1 MSLKLLKQKDFT
13 LLVSGKLFSLLGSNM
28 LQFALSLYVL
38 SLTGSATLFA
48 SILSI
53 TIFPRLLFSPLAGVF
68 GDWFDRKKS
77 IVVLN
82 LINSLI
88 IGGFALIYSL
98 EGGISIPLIY
108 ILVVLLEITEIFF
121 HSAIAAVLPSIVN
134 KEDYLQ
140 ANSLNSAVMNI
151 GNILS
156 PIIAALL
163 YGAYGMKIILTVT
176 SITFLLSTAIKTF
189 ISMPKS
195 HSQPDKISIKA
206 FKRDFS
212 EGINRIKITCSLSTM
227 IGLGTIINFSVSPLF
242 GIVIIYYL
250 KEILLVTDLQFG
262 IFQMLFSLSMVA
274 APVFCGGI
282 IKKINIGS
290 FIYKGFLII
299 SFLILAMA
307 LFTTS
312 YLSRAFNTHMVSYG
326 GLITLSFMVGLVV
339 TLVNIAL
346 GTLFDKSVPL
356 NMMGRTSTVFSFAV
370 TVFIPLGQMLAGLL
384 LDVAFTSL
392 VVALS
397 GLILFV
403 TIIRYK
409 KALLNYDII
418 TDKDAESCQHKEVL

>member
-121 HSAIAAVLPSIVN
+121 HSAIAAVLPSIVD

-140 ANSLNSAVMNI
+140 ANSLNSAVMNM

-212 EGINRIKITCSLSTM
+212 EGIKSIKNNLLLSTM
-227 IGLGTIINFSVSPLF
+227 IGLGTIINFSVSPL
-242 GIVIIYYL
+242 
-250 KEILLVTDLQFG
+250 
-262 IFQMLFSLSMVA
+262 
-274 APVFCGGI
+274 
-282 IKKINIGS
+282 
-290 FIYKGFLII
+290 
-299 SFLILAMA
+299 LA
-307 LFTTS
+307 
-312 YLSRAFNTHMVSYG
+312 
-326 GLITLSFMVGLVV
+326 
-339 TLVNIAL
+339 
-346 GTLFDKSVPL
+346 
-356 NMMGRTSTVFSFAV
+356 
-370 TVFIPLGQMLAGLL
+370 
-384 LDVAFTSL
+384 
-392 VVALS
+392 
-397 GLILFV
+397 
-403 TIIRYK
+403 
-409 KALLNYDII
+409 
-418 TDKDAESCQHKEVL
+418 